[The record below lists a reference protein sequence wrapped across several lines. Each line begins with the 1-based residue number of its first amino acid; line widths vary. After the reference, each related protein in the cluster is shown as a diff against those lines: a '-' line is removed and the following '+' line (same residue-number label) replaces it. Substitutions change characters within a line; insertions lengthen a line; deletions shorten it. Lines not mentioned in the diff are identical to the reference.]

1 MSENVKEELQKLNN
15 RLDRCKY
22 RLEAA
27 KKRGDQPIVK
37 QFTFEIETIN
47 KKISK
52 MKGRQQHNV
61 GNQGS
66 EVLKMPFKRV
76 LTKAEQ
82 ADMGKLKKS
91 VRGLIVVHPMTAL
104 GREIGIKEMT
114 GYAPQAF

>member
-22 RLEAA
+22 RLDAAA
-27 KKRGDQPIVK
+27 KRDDQSIVK
-37 QFTFEIETIN
+37 QFKVEIETIN
-47 KKISK
+47 KKIAK
-52 MKGRQQHNV
+52 MKGRQQHTV

-66 EVLKMPFKRV
+66 EVLRMPFKRV

-82 ADMGKLKKS
+82 ADMGKFKKS
-91 VRGLIVVHPMTAL
+91 VRGVIVVHPMTAL